1 MVEYILY
8 IYNDTDDIYSFI
20 ANKTMHSYH
29 DGILFKRILNMR
41 GNKVYDCAF

>member
-1 MVEYILY
+1 MTYILSLL
-8 IYNDTDDIYSFI
+8 IRQC
-20 ANKTMHSYH
+20 SYH

>member
-1 MVEYILY
+1 MTYILSLL
-8 IYNDTDDIYSFI
+8 IRQCTVIN
-20 ANKTMHSYH
+20 